1 MEDDFLQNDESDKED
16 LPNTPQQVEKDNE
29 KVKARLM
36 EKKHYAFSLKTSKF
50 VNVSLNQLV
59 GEGEHGKRVK
69 ETVVEDETIVAIT
82 DPSRKSLSKLFR
94 AFKLNPLLL

>member
-1 MEDDFLQNDESDKED
+1 M
-16 LPNTPQQVEKDNE
+16 
-29 KVKARLM
+29 
-36 EKKHYAFSLKTSKF
+36 
-50 VNVSLNQLV
+50 NVSINQLV
-59 GEGEHGKRVK
+59 GEGEHGKWVK